1 MASEIYIKPE
11 PCPESP
17 DASAGIEH
25 SSNEAESGME
35 TEFVN
40 IKIEPTITISIKQE
54 PPDYLDCPIKH
65 EPPKYVENEQTNILN
80 PTEQIDVQVSGPPE
94 NIIIKVEPADP
105 DDVTYVSQDHVAGR
119 MSLRFSTGLLGN
131 SNELEYAAQFHAPC
145 CRCLQYCQHVEPT
158 AASGPPVLPVQIAS
172 RPKTPQT
179 ILPDLSD
186 TDFALAAQSTNLNG
200 SFHCP
205 ICNKKFV
212 NRGNVLRHM
221 PIHNRE
227 VYKCEFCTKEYTNK
241 AFYDKHMY
249 MHSLE
254 KKYQCEKCMK
264 RFRTT
269 SNLEQHKKSHL
280 EVKPFVCDIC
290 ERPFSIRGNMLKHKQ
305 RHNCKKPNTDP
316 ITCNICNKVFEKEYL
331 LKVTCSVTLRKS
343 RSTATYV
350 CTILNIKAL

>member
-105 DDVTYVSQDHVAGR
+105 DDVTYVSQ
-119 MSLRFSTGLLGN
+119 
-131 SNELEYAAQFHAPC
+131 
-145 CRCLQYCQHVEPT
+145 
-158 AASGPPVLPVQIAS
+158 PPVLPVQIAS